1 MDYRTVAKAL
11 LREHPQIVA
20 VALTRLPPE
29 QAGELLKLLP
39 SFVQADLLQRISQT
53 EELPQEII
61 DEIDAMLAGIMRN
74 HG

>member
-11 LREHPQIVA
+11 LHEHPQIVA
-20 VALTRLPPE
+20 VALSRLPSE
-29 QAGELLKLLP
+29 QAGEILKLLP

-53 EELPQEII
+53 EELPQEIVE
-61 DEIDAMLAGIMRN
+61 EIDAMLAGIIRN